1 MGVNGVC
8 VFTVVDCRHVHGVNL
23 TSAGILHL
31 LCLFSTFLMS
41 KRLEIEY
48 PSVLY
53 HFSIISASLSRSP
66 LSLSLSL
73 LSSYLNFSFVEFFFF
88 FFFATSPH
96 FTSPPA
102 PQHHALCLCSFSLSL
117 FFLVLLHPAS
127 RWGGSDRLAPTGIF
141 QCGCFQTSRQ
151 TLCACVCVCFDVFT
165 DPATLSTCDILPP
178 QPDPTGRSH
187 LDRHITSISRW
198 HFAFYF

>member
-1 MGVNGVC
+1 MNGVC

-53 HFSIISASLSRSP
+53 HFSIISASLSRLP

-73 LSSYLNFSFVEFFFF
+73 LSSYLNFSFVEFFSFF
-88 FFFATSPH
+88 FCNLTSLHLTSSTTTPRSVPLLFLLVPFFSGVAPSGLALRWER
-96 FTSPPA
+96 PA
-102 PQHHALCLCSFSLSL
+102 GTHWDIS
-117 FFLVLLHPAS
+117 VWLLPDQQANS
-127 RWGGSDRLAPTGIF
+127 V
-141 QCGCFQTSRQ
+141 CM
-151 TLCACVCVCFDVFT
+151 CVCVF
-165 DPATLSTCDILPP
+165 
-178 QPDPTGRSH
+178 
-187 LDRHITSISRW
+187 
-198 HFAFYF
+198 